1 MIERRVPVVWIA
13 LVPMT
18 AAVQA
23 QPPEAA
29 RAQIVEEV
37 TVIGTRRGAQS
48 TDRLA
53 VPVDVLDAER
63 LGGQG
68 DMLDVLTA
76 RAPSYNVNR
85 EAITGAATLMRPANL
100 RGLPA
105 GSTLVLVN
113 GKRRHRGAVISEFA
127 SGVNKG
133 AQGVDLVP
141 LIPIALQR
149 VEILRDGASAQYGSD
164 AIAGVMNFVLE
175 DDPQVRRMQL
185 QYGSTY
191 AGDGDQ
197 LSASGA
203 VGTRLGRE
211 GFATLSVEVKD
222 SEPTSRGSQDPQAAR
237 LIDNGYTGVADPV
250 VIWGAPEVKNDFKL
264 LVNAA
269 TEAGMGEVYGFGGWS
284 GREVDGSFFYRNPNT
299 RRGVFASADGSRL
312 LVADLTPGDGADCHA
327 VPVIE
332 GLAEPAALAA
342 VLADPGC
349 FAYNAWF
356 PGGFT
361 PRFGGEVSDAFLT
374 GGWRGAR
381 GDLNYDLSASAGRNE
396 VVYRLRNTVNASY
409 GPNTPTAFDLGA
421 QANFERLV
429 NADFVVPV
437 AIGAASDLNVA
448 FGAQYHEEFF
458 EIVAGDTESWAPGG
472 FENQGFSV
480 GSNGFQGF
488 NADVAGRFS
497 RDSYSAYVDLE
508 VDVTDAWLVSGALR
522 YEAFSD
528 FGDTANGK
536 LATRVEVT
544 DRFALRAA
552 ASTGFRAPSIGQSS
566 LRRAATVVVDG
577 ELAESLTLPPTDPVA
592 RLKGGRRLRPEESVN
607 LSVGAVFSLGA
618 VNVSADWFRI
628 GVDDRIAL
636 TQQSLSDADRAEL
649 VAANIIGAQTVTA
662 VSFFVNDIRTET
674 TGADIVADSGFDWA
688 GGRATLTLAG
698 NVTRTRVLERG
709 ATLSAAGARE
719 LEDSLPDTRVA
730 VTLDYARGAWTG
742 VLRANRYGTVYE
754 HLFNCESCAVTTD
767 ALTVF
772 DAEVSWALS
781 AAYTLSAGVENFLD
795 RQPDKHRF
803 AGVAGYLG
811 ADFPQKHPAGFDGGA
826 YYLRFSA
833 AL

>member
-1 MIERRVPVVWIA
+1 MTERRLPVIWIA
-13 LVPMT
+13 LAPMT

-29 RAQIVEEV
+29 RAQIAEEV
-37 TVIGTRRGAQS
+37 AVIGTRRGAQS
-48 TDRLA
+48 TERLA

-76 RAPSYNVNR
+76 RMPSYNVNR

-175 DDPQVRRMQL
+175 DDPDVRRLQL

-191 AGDGDQ
+191 VGDGDQ
-197 LSASGA
+197 LTAAGA
-203 VGTRLGRE
+203 FGTRLGSD
-211 GFATLSVEVKD
+211 GFVTVSMELKD
-222 SEPTSRGSQDPQAAR
+222 SEPTSRGSQDPQATR

-250 VIWGAPEVKNDFKL
+250 VIWGAPEVKNDFKVIL
-264 LVNAA
+264 NGAV
-269 TEAGMGEVYGFGGWS
+269 EAGIGELYGFGGWS
-284 GREVDGSFFYRNPNT
+284 GREVDGSFFYRNPNG
-299 RRGVFASADGSRL
+299 RKGVFLGADANL
-312 LVADLTPGDGADCHA
+312 LVADLTPEDDAACRT
-327 VPVIE
+327 VPIIE
-332 GLAEPAALAA
+332 GLAVREALDA
-342 VLADPGC
+342 VIDDPNC
-349 FAYNAWF
+349 FVYNEWF

-381 GDLNYDLSASAGRNE
+381 GELAYDFSVSAGRNE
-396 VVYRLRNTVNASY
+396 VAYRIRNTVNASY
-409 GPNTPTAFDLGA
+409 GPNSPTAFDPGA
-421 QANFERLV
+421 QSNFERLV
-429 NADFVVPV
+429 NADFVLPV

-488 NADVAGRFS
+488 NADVAGRFG

-508 VDVTDAWLVSGALR
+508 TDVTDAWLVSGALR

-536 LATRVEVT
+536 LATRVEIT
-544 DRFALRAA
+544 DGFALRAA

-577 ELAESLTLPPTDPVA
+577 ELAEALTLPPTDAVA
-592 RLKGGRRLRPEESVN
+592 RLKGGRRLRPEASVN

-618 VNVSADWFRI
+618 VNVAADWFRI

-636 TQQSLSDADRAEL
+636 TQQNLSDADRAQL

-674 TGADIVADSGFDWA
+674 TGADFVVDSGFDWG
-688 GGRATLTLAG
+688 GGRATVTLAG

-719 LEDSLPDTRVA
+719 LEDALPDTRVA
-730 VTLDYARGAWTG
+730 VTLDFARGAWNA
-742 VLRANRYGTVYE
+742 VLRLNRYGTVYE
-754 HLFNCESCAVTTD
+754 HLFNCESCAVNTD
-767 ALTVF
+767 ALTLF

-781 AAYTLSAGVENFLD
+781 AAYTLSAGVENFFD